1 MFTAIDPEHT
11 RVQERASFFLCF
23 PSISHFSR
31 AVSRKKGIPV
41 RCFSSHESKAHP
53 PPSGRG
59 PDREER
65 LKKNSQSS
73 VVQKA
78 VAGAC
83 GRHSTMKPSKKKSTL
98 GQGRAG
104 RCPGPNFPL
113 EGRQGSRGCIPG
125 SPGES
130 GLVSRGSQGLRSPL
144 ESRRGS
150 LGTKSRT

>member
-1 MFTAIDPEHT
+1 MFIAIDPEHT

-83 GRHSTMKPSKKKSTL
+83 GRHSTMKPSKKKRCAEKGIRVFTCRCCLREKKNSTN
-98 GQGRAG
+98 RVK
-104 RCPGPNFPL
+104 RMCWTSDD
-113 EGRQGSRGCIPG
+113 R
-125 SPGES
+125 
-130 GLVSRGSQGLRSPL
+130 RSW
-144 ESRRGS
+144 GW
-150 LGTKSRT
+150 KY